1 MMNVEGWTRK
11 SLGSFTQFIK
21 GITYASE
28 DYCKE
33 DEGAIF
39 LTIKCV
45 SKAGGF
51 KPEGIK
57 YYRGVIHENE
67 KLKEG
72 DILISNTD
80 LTRDGDIVGCPIM
93 VPFLGANEVTMSM
106 DLSKLVIDSFQIDS
120 KFLYYKLMTDKVR
133 RFMQD
138 HASGSTVL
146 HLQTKAVPTLEL
158 LIPDKKEEQEQI
170 AEVLSTIDRAIA
182 QTEAIIAKQQR
193 IKTGLMQDLLT
204 KGIDENGN
212 IRSEDTHQFKDSAIG
227 RIPVEWETISMEK
240 ITTKIV
246 DGIHHKPNYVQQGIP
261 FIVVTDL
268 TSSEGINFNP
278 SRFITEK
285 DHQEFYKRADPKP
298 KDVLVT
304 KDGTLGIARIVPDEA
319 PDFSIFVSVAM
330 LRPNSTKCIPELIWS
345 FFDSGRFLTQLGSLS
360 AGTGLAHIHLE
371 HFRKFLIHWMPVD
384 EQERIFDVLNQ
395 QHFLLQ
401 NYCQNL
407 EKQKRL
413 KTGLMQD
420 LLTGKVRVTNLL
432 KEKEPA
438 SG

>member
-1 MMNVEGWTRK
+1 MNIEGWTRK

-45 SKAGGF
+45 SKSGGF
-51 KPEGIK
+51 KLEGIK
-57 YYRGVIHENE
+57 YYRGIIHENE

-93 VPFLGANEVTMSM
+93 VPFLGTNEVTMSM

-158 LIPDKKEEQEQI
+158 LIPDKKEEQEKI
-170 AEVLSTIDRAIA
+170 AEILSTIDRAIA

-212 IRSEDTHQFKDSAIG
+212 IRSEATHKFKDSAIG
-227 RIPVEWETISMEK
+227 RIPVEWKVVATGEVTNSLVPGRDKPDLDGGGIPWITIPDIDAMYICASKNGFSLSQKAIKLANARLMPRGTVLMSCVGEFG
-240 ITTKIV
+240 ITTITEVEVIANQQLHGFICGDDILPEWLAIQINASGTRIDTLTTQTTIKYLNKTGCESIL
-246 DGIHHKPNYVQQGIP
+246 IALPNIDEQKRAISIFGNS
-261 FIVVTDL
+261 L
-268 TSSEGINFNP
+268 
-278 SRFITEK
+278 RFIATQEK
-285 DHQEFYKRADPKP
+285 HLAKLQHQ
-298 KDVLVT
+298 
-304 KDGTLGIARIVPDEA
+304 
-319 PDFSIFVSVAM
+319 
-330 LRPNSTKCIPELIWS
+330 
-345 FFDSGRFLTQLGSLS
+345 
-360 AGTGLAHIHLE
+360 
-371 HFRKFLIHWMPVD
+371 
-384 EQERIFDVLNQ
+384 
-395 QHFLLQ
+395 
-401 NYCQNL
+401 
-407 EKQKRL
+407 
-413 KTGLMQD
+413 KTGLMQG

-432 KEKEPA
+432 KEREPT
-438 SG
+438 SP

>member
-1 MMNVEGWTRK
+1 MNIEGWTQK

-45 SKAGGF
+45 SKSGGF
-51 KPEGIK
+51 KLEGIK
-57 YYRGVIHENE
+57 YYRGIIHENE

-106 DLSKLVIDSFQIDS
+106 DLSKLVIDLFQIDS

-158 LIPDKKEEQEQI
+158 LIPDKKEEQEKI
-170 AEVLSTIDRAIA
+170 AEVLSTIDHAIA
-182 QTEAIIAKQQR
+182 QTEAIIVKQQR

-212 IRSEDTHQFKDSAIG
+212 IRSEATHEFKDSAIG
-227 RIPVEWETISMEK
+227 RIPVEWNVELLDKLGERGSGHTPNKSHSNYWNGGIKWVSLADSSKLDQIYIFDTDKEISIQGLK
-240 ITTKIV
+240 NSSAVLHPKGTVILSRDAGVGKSAILGTKMAV
-246 DGIHHKPNYVQQGIP
+246 SQH
-261 FIVVTDL
+261 FIVWRCGTNL
-268 TSSEGINFNP
+268 NNYYLYYWLQKEKPKFEGIASGSTIVTIGLQFF
-278 SRFITEK
+278 RQYQI
-285 DHQEFYKRADPKP
+285 AIPK
-298 KDVLVT
+298 
-304 KDGTLGIARIVPDEA
+304 
-319 PDFSIFVSVAM
+319 
-330 LRPNSTKCIPELIWS
+330 LI
-345 FFDSGRFLTQLGSLS
+345 
-360 AGTGLAHIHLE
+360 
-371 HFRKFLIHWMPVD
+371 D
-384 EQERIFDVLNQ
+384 EQNLIAEIIKKSDESISKHR
-395 QHFLLQ
+395 
-401 NYCQNL
+401 CSL
-407 EKQKRL
+407 EKLKRR

-432 KEKEPA
+432 N
-438 SG
+438 

>member
-1 MMNVEGWTRK
+1 MNIEGWTRK

-45 SKAGGF
+45 SKSGGF
-51 KPEGIK
+51 KLEGIK
-57 YYRGVIHENE
+57 YYRGIIHENE

-93 VPFLGANEVTMSM
+93 VPFLGTNEVTMSM

-158 LIPDKKEEQEQI
+158 LIPDKKEEQEKI
-170 AEVLSTIDRAIA
+170 AEILSTIDRAIA

-212 IRSEDTHQFKDSAIG
+212 IRSEATHKFKDSAIG
-227 RIPVEWETISMEK
+227 RIPVEWEVELLDKLGERGSGHTPNKS
-240 ITTKIV
+240 
-246 DGIHHKPNYVQQGIP
+246 HPNYWNGGIKWVSLADSSKLDQIYIFDTDKEISTQGLKNSSAVLHPKGTVILSRDAGVGKSAILGTEMAVSQH
-261 FIVVTDL
+261 FIVWRCGKNL
-268 TSSEGINFNP
+268 NNHYLYYWLQKEKPKFEGIASGSTIVTIGLQFF
-278 SRFITEK
+278 RQYQI
-285 DHQEFYKRADPKP
+285 AIPK
-298 KDVLVT
+298 
-304 KDGTLGIARIVPDEA
+304 
-319 PDFSIFVSVAM
+319 
-330 LRPNSTKCIPELIWS
+330 LI
-345 FFDSGRFLTQLGSLS
+345 
-360 AGTGLAHIHLE
+360 
-371 HFRKFLIHWMPVD
+371 D
-384 EQERIFDVLNQ
+384 EQNIIAEIIKKSDECISKHR
-395 QHFLLQ
+395 
-401 NYCQNL
+401 CTL
-407 EKQKRL
+407 EKLKRR

-432 KEKEPA
+432 KEKEPT
-438 SG
+438 SP

>member
-1 MMNVEGWTRK
+1 MNIEGWTQK

-45 SKAGGF
+45 SKSGGF
-51 KPEGIK
+51 KLEGIK
-57 YYRGVIHENE
+57 YYRGIIHENE

-106 DLSKLVIDSFQIDS
+106 DLSKLVIDLFQVDS

-158 LIPDKKEEQEQI
+158 LIPDKKEEQEKI
-170 AEVLSTIDRAIA
+170 AEVLSRIDRAIA

-212 IRSEDTHQFKDSAIG
+212 IRSEATHEFKDSAIG
-227 RIPVEWETISMEK
+227 RIPVEWEIKNLSYTLVDINAGKSPECPDIPAIGDEWGVLK
-240 ITTKIV
+240 VSAVHPLGFREQENKVITNPIHINYNYEIKDGDLLITRANTPELVGLTCLVV
-246 DGIHHKPNYVQQGIP
+246 DP
-261 FIVVTDL
+261 
-268 TSSEGINFNP
+268 P
-278 SRFITEK
+278 SRLLISDKTLRLVVNKSIAMSEFI
-285 DHQEFYKRADPKP
+285 FYTTQMF
-298 KDVLVT
+298 LVRLQIEINAT
-304 KDGTLGIARIVPDEA
+304 
-319 PDFSIFVSVAM
+319 
-330 LRPNSTKCIPELIWS
+330 
-345 FFDSGRFLTQLGSLS
+345 GSS
-360 AGTGLAHIHLE
+360 AGMKNISQQAIKNLQISLPNIEEQNRIIQLLSSSTNQINITYSN
-371 HFRKFLIHWMPVD
+371 LIK
-384 EQERIFDVLNQ
+384 L
-395 QHFLLQ
+395 
-401 NYCQNL
+401 
-407 EKQKRL
+407 KRR

-432 KEKEPA
+432 N
-438 SG
+438 

>member
-1 MMNVEGWTRK
+1 MNIEGWTRK

-45 SKAGGF
+45 SKSGGF
-51 KPEGIK
+51 KLEGIK
-57 YYRGVIHENE
+57 YYRGIIHENE

-93 VPFLGANEVTMSM
+93 VPFFGANEVTMSM

-182 QTEAIIAKQQR
+182 QTEAIISKQQR

-212 IRSEDTHQFKDSAIG
+212 IRSEATHEFKDSAIG
-227 RIPVEWETISMEK
+227 RIPVEWDVAPVSK
-240 ITTKIV
+240 YGSK
-246 DGIHHKPNYVQQGIP
+246 HKPYLCTGP
-261 FIVVTDL
+261 FGSSLNTKHWVEEGVPVL
-268 TSSEGINFNP
+268 TIGSLGEGELIEKELLY
-278 SRFITEK
+278 ITELTAK
-285 DHQEFYKRADPKP
+285 KLKSFLVEPSDIVFSRVADIGRSLVIGVEQKGWIISSNLMRLSLDTKTTSPIYLYRNIAFNTSILDQLRIMCNSGGRDLINGAILSKILFPWASFEEQNRINLVLDQIDRNLLRVKQELKK
-298 KDVLVT
+298 
-304 KDGTLGIARIVPDEA
+304 
-319 PDFSIFVSVAM
+319 
-330 LRPNSTKCIPELIWS
+330 
-345 FFDSGRFLTQLGSLS
+345 
-360 AGTGLAHIHLE
+360 
-371 HFRKFLIHWMPVD
+371 
-384 EQERIFDVLNQ
+384 LN
-395 QHFLLQ
+395 
-401 NYCQNL
+401 C
-407 EKQKRL
+407 K

-432 KEKEPA
+432 K
-438 SG
+438 